1 MNIIPVAVPDLGE
14 LEARAA
20 AETILSGWVT
30 QGPRVAGFE
39 KIFSEYVGSH
49 YACAVA
55 NCTVA
60 LHFALLAVG
69 VRPGD
74 TVITVSHSFIATANA
89 IRHCGAEPVFTDID
103 PNTLN
108 MDLDELERI
117 IAEDF
122 EPRNNGFYFKNIDW
136 LAQGESPLVGRSGRM
151 GRLAAVLAVH
161 QAGMPIDMVR
171 LLALTKPL
179 KIPVVEDA
187 ACAAGS
193 EICIDGMWQ
202 KIGKPHGDIACFSF
216 HPRKVITTG
225 DGGMLTTS
233 NPKYDQLFRL
243 LRQHGMS
250 VSDAARHGATEVIFE
265 NYQMTGFNAR
275 LTDIQ
280 ASVGIE
286 QVKRLSGIIKRRRKI
301 APAYFAGLVD
311 VRNLTFINE
320 PLFAR
325 TNWQSFLMFVDNPA
339 KQKPIMQ
346 ALLKEGIST
355 RRGIMCAHLEVPYID
370 SWRQETALVRSERA
384 RDTGIILPLYSSM
397 SDDDVNRVINTVR
410 QVCRIE

>member
-1 MNIIPVAVPDLGE
+1 MNTIPVALPDLGE

-30 QGPRVAGFE
+30 QGPRVAEFE
-39 KIFSEYVGSH
+39 KVFSEYVGSH

-60 LHFALLAVG
+60 LHFALMAVG

-89 IRHCGAEPVFTDID
+89 IRHCGAEPVFVDID
-103 PNTLN
+103 SNTLN
-108 MDLDELERI
+108 MDLTELERI
-117 IAEDF
+117 LAEDF
-122 EPRNNGFYFKNIDW
+122 EFRNEGLYFKNIDS
-136 LAQGESPLVGRSGRM
+136 LVQGESPLVGYSGRM

-161 QAGMPIDMVR
+161 QVGMPVDMAR

-179 KIPVVEDA
+179 NIPVVEDA

-193 EICIDGMWQ
+193 EICVDGIWQ
-202 KIGKPHGDIACFSF
+202 KIGRPHGDIACFSF

-225 DGGMLTTS
+225 DGGMITTS

-250 VSDAARHGATEVIFE
+250 VSDAARHGATEIIFE
-265 NYQMTGFNAR
+265 HYEMTGFNAR

-286 QVKRLSGIIKRRRKI
+286 QVKRLSGIVSRRRKI
-301 APAYFAGLVD
+301 AAEYLAGLAD
-311 VRNLTFINE
+311 VPNLKLLNE
-320 PLFAR
+320 PFFAK
-325 TNWQSFLMFVDNPA
+325 TNWQSFLMFIDKSA
-339 KQKPIMQ
+339 KQKSIMQ
-346 ALLKEGIST
+346 VLLKEGISS
-355 RRGIMCAHLEVPYID
+355 RRGIMCAHLEIPYAKAWKGAD
-370 SWRQETALVRSERA
+370 LWQSERA
-384 RDTGIILPLYSSM
+384 RDTGIILPLYASM
-397 SDDDVNRVINTVR
+397 TDEQVSKVINTVQKMMR
-410 QVCRIE
+410 VE